1 MIPSLHLLK
10 ESVFLFGCS
19 ATGVDGCQQ
28 NSTEATAASYPSGQA
43 GSLQKEVFSAMG
55 YQNRDLSQ
63 HERGGG
69 GSRVDKTPLS
79 PGRRLGPLP
88 CHWASPLSPLSVPR
102 PHSPSLPAPS
112 ISGQVSAEFSH
123 SCHSLSW
130 VIFSCEE
137 SVFFASLRGSQGQR
151 LTVLP
156 PPPAAPWV
164 ESLVYCVTSPLIS
177 LGLSFLGNLDK
188 MPSRVSFHPADLG
201 FYVEQLGI
209 LHQPF
214 L

>member
-1 MIPSLHLLK
+1 MRGVEVGAGWTRLPLPQAGDWDLSP
-10 ESVFLFGCS
+10 
-19 ATGVDGCQQ
+19 ATGQVLLALC
-28 NSTEATAASYPSGQA
+28 
-43 GSLQKEVFSAMG
+43 
-55 YQNRDLSQ
+55 
-63 HERGGG
+63 
-69 GSRVDKTPLS
+69 LS
-79 PGRRLGPLP
+79 PP
-88 CHWASPLSPLSVPR
+88 H

-130 VIFSCEE
+130 VIFSCEK

-188 MPSRVSFHPADLG
+188 MPSRVSFHPVDLG

-209 LHQPF
+209 LRQPF